1 METIIGR
8 KFKTIIVRD
17 DKTAQDF
24 EDLMNGKWKIVTS
37 STLKDGVM
45 FLLTDK

>member
-8 KFKTIIVRD
+8 KFKAIIVRD
-17 DKTAQDF
+17 DATAKDF

-37 STLKDGVM
+37 ASLQDGVM